1 MRLKINENKTEKKL
15 QTSSKYNEYD
25 LDGDGVVSDAEL
37 ANMKEI
43 KETETALSQEPCST

>member
-1 MRLKINENKTEKKL
+1 MKTKQKITDIK
-15 QTSSKYNEYD
+15 QIYEYD

-43 KETETALSQEPCST
+43 KENRKNFARTLLNLEWQGIL